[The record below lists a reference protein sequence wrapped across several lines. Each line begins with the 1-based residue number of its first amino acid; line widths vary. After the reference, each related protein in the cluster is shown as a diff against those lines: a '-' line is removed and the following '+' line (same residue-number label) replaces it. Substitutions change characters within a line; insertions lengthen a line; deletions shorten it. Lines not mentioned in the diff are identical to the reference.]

1 MEDQL
6 TGTDISQAK
15 WVLGRVMVFLL
26 VYLFSIKHAEIKQQ
40 SIY

>member
-1 MEDQL
+1 MEGQL

-15 WVLGRVMVFLL
+15 WGLGRVMVLL
-26 VYLFSIKHAEIKQQ
+26 VVYLFSIKHAEMKQQ